1 MYFSPSGYYEDAE
14 EERGG
19 NDSDT
24 VFSEDEAV
32 TQRGLRRSQ
41 STKSTRSK
49 HRKDVRMLKI
59 PVGLDLC
66 SKKR

>member
-1 MYFSPSGYYEDAE
+1 MYFSPLGYYEDAD
-14 EERGG
+14 EERG
-19 NDSDT
+19 DDESET

-41 STKSTRSK
+41 STKASRTK
-49 HRKDVRMLKI
+49 LRKDVCMLKTQARFSC
-59 PVGLDLC
+59 L